1 MTMAKRTTI
10 CIDRLFHDFQ
20 LCQHFGYPCRFTV
33 GRNTGYGPS
42 VVAALEKRGYTL
54 VKVRKSC
61 FEITGVQ
68 GGPDKTS

>member
-1 MTMAKRTTI
+1 MAKRTTI
-10 CIDRLFHDFQ
+10 CIDRLIHDFQ

-42 VVAALEKRGYTL
+42 GVAALEKRGYTL

-61 FEITGVQ
+61 F
-68 GGPDKTS
+68 

>member
-1 MTMAKRTTI
+1 MAKRTTI
-10 CIDRLFHDFQ
+10 CIDRLIHDFE
-20 LCQHFGYPCRFTV
+20 LCQHFCYPCRFTV
-33 GRNTGYGPS
+33 GRNTGYGPG

-54 VKVRKSC
+54 IKVRKSC